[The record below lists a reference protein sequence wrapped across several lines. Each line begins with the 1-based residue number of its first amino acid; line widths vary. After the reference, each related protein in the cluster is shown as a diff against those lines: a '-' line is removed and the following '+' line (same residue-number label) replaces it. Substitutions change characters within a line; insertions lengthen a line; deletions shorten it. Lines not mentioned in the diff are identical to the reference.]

1 MGKLFSGHSGEYL
14 SMGSAVL
21 LTCAA
26 AYFFWFVPNWNPT
39 SDWPKYLLAWLVI
52 GYTAVQLITLL
63 ETVLSVRFTG
73 IVDTVLTIVPFVLG
87 LVALVNLAQG
97 TVHLSEYQEQA
108 LYLLLATSLLDF
120 IATLWIRF
128 AVNRRTL
135 GIDASSSPL

>member
-1 MGKLFSGHSGEYL
+1 MGKLVVKHSGEYF
-14 SMGSAVL
+14 SIGSAVL

-26 AYFFWFVPNWNPT
+26 GYFFWFVPNWSPT

-52 GYTAVQLITLL
+52 AYIAVQLITLL

-73 IVDTVLTIVPFVLG
+73 IVDTILAILPFVLG
-87 LVALVNLAQG
+87 LVVLVNMVQG
-97 TVHLSEYQEQA
+97 TVQLSGYQVQA

-128 AVNRRTL
+128 AVNRRTV
-135 GIDASSSPL
+135 GIDTGTSL